1 MASEDRS
8 GSHAPEIKEEAA
20 AASAGAGFG
29 DLEDPR
35 FQCCV
40 CLELLYKPIVI
51 ACGHMS
57 CFWCV
62 HHAMHNAQESHC
74 AICRRPYNHFPSICP
89 LLHHLLVKLEPV
101 EYKKRE
107 KEVLELEKFMDAY
120 SPQNIEFLNSKG
132 NNYENGKDGD
142 NKLEDGK
149 TGFPGEVS
157 VDDNTMNECSKK
169 VKLEDVS
176 CPLCKDL
183 LYQPAVL
190 NCGHVY
196 CMSCLPSLGDE
207 ALKCQVCG
215 GLHPGSYPNVCLDL
229 DHFLEEYFPA
239 EHESRRKKLLS
250 ESTQCNPE
258 GSSSG
263 TSCSKDEMDKVSKGV
278 TYGQKNLDLSN
289 VHAGVGCDSCGVY
302 PIRGERYKCKDC
314 TEAIGFDLCGEC
326 YNTRS
331 KLPGRF
337 NQQHTSDHRMELDNS
352 SLYDAFLR
360 FQGIPGEGLHQLI
373 VEEAFIGPGGML
385 HIIGDDHEMEYSDEE
400 EE

>member
-1 MASEDRS
+1 MASEDRN
-8 GSHAPEIKEEAA
+8 GSHAPEIKEVAA
-20 AASAGAGFG
+20 SASAGAGFD

-62 HHAMHNAQESHC
+62 HQAMHNARESHC
-74 AICRRPYNHFPSICP
+74 AICRQPYNHFPSICP
-89 LLHHLLVKLEPV
+89 LLHHLVVKLEPV

-176 CPLCKDL
+176 CPLCKEL

-229 DHFLEEYFPA
+229 DHFLKNIFQQNMNQDA
-239 EHESRRKKLLS
+239 RNFSLRALNATL
-250 ESTQCNPE
+250 
-258 GSSSG
+258 
-263 TSCSKDEMDKVSKGV
+263 KDHLQVLHAAKMNWIKYQKG
-278 TYGQKNLDLSN
+278 
-289 VHAGVGCDSCGVY
+289 
-302 PIRGERYKCKDC
+302 
-314 TEAIGFDLCGEC
+314 
-326 YNTRS
+326 
-331 KLPGRF
+331 
-337 NQQHTSDHRMELDNS
+337 
-352 SLYDAFLR
+352 
-360 FQGIPGEGLHQLI
+360 
-373 VEEAFIGPGGML
+373 
-385 HIIGDDHEMEYSDEE
+385 
-400 EE
+400 